1 MAGLGRTHLV
11 LREEDVV
18 KLVCEF
24 LENRAMTIS
33 QVSLERESGVINGDL
48 SDDLIFLRQLILD
61 GQWEDCLEF
70 IQPLA
75 SLQTFDYNLFNFLI
89 LKHKFV
95 ELLCIKNEIPLGN
108 TDSAVEEVVK
118 VLKEI
123 EVIKWILYSISM
135 HFKINRHSYHDI
147 NIHTLKVDILTL
159 YQTVT
164 GFYGFVADDF
174 RNNCGKKEKLLK
186 LSNFSFYHYDF
197 FPSNGTSLE
206 FV

>member
-33 QVSLERESGVINGDL
+33 QVSLERESGVINGNL
-48 SDDLIFLRQLILD
+48 SDDIVFLRQLILD

-75 SLQTFDYNLFNFLI
+75 TLHTFDYNLFNFLI

-123 EVIKWILYSISM
+123 EVNKFQTGYTLDMISKRAGLAWPS
-135 HFKINRHSYHDI
+135 HGA
-147 NIHTLKVDILTL
+147 LP
-159 YQTVT
+159 
-164 GFYGFVADDF
+164 APA
-174 RNNCGKKEKLLK
+174 
-186 LSNFSFYHYDF
+186 YHYF
-197 FPSNGTSLE
+197 NESY
-206 FV
+206 

>member
-1 MAGLGRTHLV
+1 MGLLQRPLFRTLTICLGGVKKAAFSCINIKIQYNPTSDFSDSAENSYEMAGLGRTHLV

-75 SLQTFDYNLFNFLI
+75 SLQTFDFNLFNFLI

-123 EVIKWILYSISM
+123 EV
-135 HFKINRHSYHDI
+135 
-147 NIHTLKVDILTL
+147 
-159 YQTVT
+159 
-164 GFYGFVADDF
+164 
-174 RNNCGKKEKLLK
+174 
-186 LSNFSFYHYDF
+186 
-197 FPSNGTSLE
+197 
-206 FV
+206 

>member
-1 MAGLGRTHLV
+1 MQLFRADKTVVMAGLGRTHLV

-123 EVIKWILYSISM
+123 EVIKWILYTV
-135 HFKINRHSYHDI
+135 FQINLDGQYFQDVSPSKEEYS
-147 NIHTLKVDILTL
+147 NLCLLLTL
-159 YQTVT
+159 
-164 GFYGFVADDF
+164 
-174 RNNCGKKEKLLK
+174 NKLTEHK
-186 LSNFSFYHYDF
+186 DYK
-197 FPSNGTSLE
+197 
-206 FV
+206 V

>member
-1 MAGLGRTHLV
+1 MIPLLTFQTEQRIDLRLEMAGLGRTHLV

-123 EVIKWILYSISM
+123 EVIKWMLYSISN
-135 HFKINRHSYHDI
+135 KI
-147 NIHTLKVDILTL
+147 
-159 YQTVT
+159 
-164 GFYGFVADDF
+164 
-174 RNNCGKKEKLLK
+174 
-186 LSNFSFYHYDF
+186 
-197 FPSNGTSLE
+197 
-206 FV
+206 

>member
-123 EVIKWILYSISM
+123 EVFTNFGSPPFLITGNHKHQIKAFRPAYIYMAKCSAKDI
-135 HFKINRHSYHDI
+135 FVHDKYKYY
-147 NIHTLKVDILTL
+147 TWKGE
-159 YQTVT
+159 Y
-164 GFYGFVADDF
+164 
-174 RNNCGKKEKLLK
+174 
-186 LSNFSFYHYDF
+186 
-197 FPSNGTSLE
+197 
-206 FV
+206 